1 MQNDDRFM
9 CRCYYIDYMPSRK
22 TLLDYRILFPPS
34 DYQKNDNIS
43 TLNIN
48 IAKDLMRKNRKKH

>member
-9 CRCYYIDYMPSRK
+9 CRFYYIDYMPSRK
-22 TLLDYRILFPPS
+22 TLLDYRILFSSS

>member
-9 CRCYYIDYMPSRK
+9 CRFYYIDYMPSRK
-22 TLLDYRILFPPS
+22 TLLDYRILFSPS

-48 IAKDLMRKNRKKH
+48 IAKDLIRKNRKKH

>member
-1 MQNDDRFM
+1 MQNDDCFM
-9 CRCYYIDYMPSRK
+9 CRFYYIDYMPSRK
-22 TLLDYRILFPPS
+22 TLLDYRILFSPS

>member
-9 CRCYYIDYMPSRK
+9 CRFYYIDYMPSRK
-22 TLLDYRILFPPS
+22 TLLDYRNLFSPS

-43 TLNIN
+43 TLKIN
-48 IAKDLMRKNRKKH
+48 RTKDLMWKKRKKH